1 MECINKIKTKQIH
14 RFLHKKTK
22 SYLFRQFFIFIFFC
36 QTVVGNENLLKI
48 GCMKKGQILNI
59 LLNMPKLKKIPDQCH
74 SYEEI
79 RNESK
84 DESSNVGRSLRKRKV
99 NLNRLAS
106 SVSCPEV
113 CQFQHCGVQ
122 LANDDTLEVSLCY
135 S

>member
-1 MECINKIKTKQIH
+1 
-14 RFLHKKTK
+14 
-22 SYLFRQFFIFIFFC
+22 
-36 QTVVGNENLLKI
+36 
-48 GCMKKGQILNI
+48 
-59 LLNMPKLKKIPDQCH
+59 MPKLKKIPDQCH

-79 RNESK
+79 RSEPK
-84 DESSNVGRSLRKRKV
+84 DESSNVGRILRKRKV

>member
-1 MECINKIKTKQIH
+1 
-14 RFLHKKTK
+14 
-22 SYLFRQFFIFIFFC
+22 
-36 QTVVGNENLLKI
+36 
-48 GCMKKGQILNI
+48 
-59 LLNMPKLKKIPDQCH
+59 MPKLKKIPDQCH

-84 DESSNVGRSLRKRKV
+84 DESSDVGRILRKRKV

-122 LANDDTLEVSLCY
+122 LANDDTLEVSY
-135 S
+135 VINDIKNYWGT